1 MPLRKP
7 KSGRSKKLSGERIAP
22 DSQWCRTLWG
32 GIKMRSETA
41 ENRRKK
47 LIQLVHVG
55 KAKMGLSD
63 ESYRAFLTGV
73 CGRDSAKK
81 MTIRQLE
88 QALRE
93 MRKNGFEQTPNR
105 VKPEEK
111 GLATLEQLEYIKGMW
126 AKCARNKSAGALAAF
141 VKRIGRVDA
150 LRFLNVEL
158 AQKVI
163 LALREMM
170 IKAGFDPDTSEALH
184 E

>member
-1 MPLRKP
+1 
-7 KSGRSKKLSGERIAP
+7 
-22 DSQWCRTLWG
+22 
-32 GIKMRSETA
+32 MRSETA

-105 VKPEEK
+105 VKPEEE
-111 GLATLEQLEYIKGMW
+111 GGANLEQLEYIKGMW
-126 AKCARNKSAGALAAF
+126 AKCARNKSDKALLAF
-141 VKRIGRVDA
+141 VDRIAHVKS
-150 LRFLNVEL
+150 LRFLTVYT
-158 AQKVI
+158 ARDVI
-163 LALREMM
+163 LALRDMM
-170 IKAGFDPDTSEALH
+170 IKAGFDPDTSEEAVH
-184 E
+184 G